1 MRHAGTVVAVA
12 LALSSSAVWAQQKSA
27 TPQEVVQKV
36 HAAAVYLSKEGA
48 GGLATFKKP
57 QSDYV
62 WADTYV
68 FVSDCVQKKN
78 AAHPILS
85 KLIGMDLTAIKD
97 PAGKVIG
104 PMFCEDHGGKGYWVE
119 YQWPKPGEEKA
130 FRKLTYTEPVPGT
143 PYSVSAGIYND
154 TASLAEL
161 AKMSGG

>member
-1 MRHAGTVVAVA
+1 MGKSTIVLAAV
-12 LALSSSAVWAQQKSA
+12 LSVSSGAAWAQGKSA

-36 HAAAVYLSKEGA
+36 HAAAMDLSKQGA
-48 GGLATFKKP
+48 AGLATFKQK

-78 AAHPILS
+78 AAHPILAN
-85 KLIGMDLTAIKD
+85 LIGTDLTAIKD
-97 PAGKVIG
+97 PSGKVIG
-104 PMFCEDHGGKGYWVE
+104 PLFCEDHGGKGYWVE